1 MSGKLADNLRSS
13 VAIGAVHGTHQER
26 SICENQMVAAAN
38 ELDERF
44 RQILQL
50 EAKVERLS
58 KVLKEAAHW
67 MDYVMSR
74 GTPSYQ
80 ARAELEQTLASAR
93 DVLKGEV
100 E

>member
-1 MSGKLADNLRSS
+1 MSGKLADNLRTS

-44 RQILQL
+44 RQILAL

-58 KVLKEAAHW
+58 KAIPTLVEALKYIVNVRATEWEYIAA
-67 MDYVMSR
+67 
-74 GTPSYQ
+74 
-80 ARAELEQTLASAR
+80 ARAALREAGIE
-93 DVLKGEV
+93 
-100 E
+100 